1 LTTSPDLPVE
11 AGQELGHFWELMYDS
26 AYDESHVQDRREP

>member
-1 LTTSPDLPVE
+1 VLHIQHDE